1 MRTSL
6 NRSSGASAMELEPAP
21 VVSFQALYVDWLD
34 DVRGWVRSL
43 GVPDA
48 DRDDLVQDI
57 FLVAHRRLSDFD
69 GRNAAGWLYQI
80 ARRKVR
86 DHRRLVW
93 VEHFFGHGRVA
104 LADDTLTTSEGPLE
118 ELESKR
124 QRLLLAWLLDGLSE
138 NQRAALLLFELEG
151 RGGAEIAQMVGVP
164 VKTVWLWL
172 HRARKMLSLRAAKLR
187 SLDRR
192 TLPAKPGRKLIGN
205 PRVPSLLQWRDSSP
219 CC

>member
-1 MRTSL
+1 
-6 NRSSGASAMELEPAP
+6 MELEPSP
-21 VVSFQALYVDWLD
+21 VASFQALYVDWLD
-34 DVRGWVRSL
+34 DVRAWVRGL
-43 GVPDA
+43 GVPAA

-57 FLVAHRRLSDFD
+57 FLVALRRLSDFD
-69 GRNAAGWLYQI
+69 GSNAAGWLYQI

-93 VEHFFGHGRVA
+93 VEHFFGQGRVVPT
-104 LADDTLTTSEGPLE
+104 DDALTTSEGPLD
-118 ELESKR
+118 ELERKR
-124 QRLLLAWLLDGLSE
+124 QRLLLARLLDGLSE

-172 HRARKMLSLRAAKLR
+172 HRARKILSLRAAKLR
-187 SLDRR
+187 ALDRGAS
-192 TLPAKPGRKLIGN
+192 PAEPGRKLIGN
-205 PRVPSLLQWRDSSP
+205 PRVPSLLQWRDSPP